1 MNTGRFVAFFFLPAF
16 KRRRQLRMPHG
27 RGGGKA
33 NLVWYFWKS
42 QTLFGNLALQESSHL
57 RSVALTFRSVKVLDV
72 SWWIFL
78 SANNLPDS
86 SQRILVGFQVLGY
99 DFDEPSPSPARHK
112 RQSKFPTHQY
122 PLVGA
127 PKEKLFQYFLA
138 LWLETASS
146 SKRARLL
153 NPDRLS

>member
-1 MNTGRFVAFFFLPAF
+1 MAVAGAKPIWFV
-16 KRRRQLRMPHG
+16 
-27 RGGGKA
+27 
-33 NLVWYFWKS
+33 V
-42 QTLFGNLALQESSHL
+42 
-57 RSVALTFRSVKVLDV
+57 DV
-72 SWWIFL
+72 SWVSRGLWIFL

-86 SQRILVGFQVLGY
+86 SERILVGFHVLGY

-112 RQSKFPTHQY
+112 RQSKFPVHQY

-127 PKEKLFQYFLA
+127 PKEKLFLSFLA

-146 SKRARLL
+146 SKRARLF